1 MFIRKIK
8 NSKGTTYLHLVE
20 SYREGKKVKH
30 RTLLPLGKAGDGQL
44 ENLTEAIARHQNLL
58 TATELAKSISVE
70 KTFILGPLLILK
82 KLFEKLGI
90 DKAIENILKLHPKIS
105 FDVQKALFTMVA
117 SRFVNPGS
125 KLKIFEHWQKSFYP
139 EMLEGNLK
147 LHQIYRAL
155 DLLSGH
161 KEDIEKDLYWHGRDG
176 LFNRQ
181 VDVVLYDLTTLRF
194 ESTRTDLGELR
205 QFGYSKE
212 MRKDCTQVML
222 GLMVDTDGIPLG
234 FEVYPGNTFEGHTVS
249 DIVKKLKKKFAVR
262 RFIFVGDRG
271 LFSKDQLEE
280 IKKEGEEYIVGMKL
294 GLFKKRE
301 GEFYNLDKYEEVAE
315 GFKIHET
322 KHEEDRLI
330 LTWSKK
336 RKERAENVREDIL
349 SKLKN
354 KLKSKKTKSFVT
366 NTNYKKYVSI
376 PEGKDPVLNEKAIE
390 QESKK
395 DGFFG
400 VVTNVKDMTAEG
412 LISQY
417 RGLWKVE
424 DAFGE
429 IKGNLKARPIFHWTD
444 KRITGHLMMCFI
456 SYLCEAHLTKALRG
470 KKISLKS
477 PSIESKNIKER
488 PLTVVEA
495 MKELREVRAIPVE
508 VKSHTVWVRTDI
520 TGNAAS
526 LFKAAGVNI
535 PKKFLKVSKQ
545 ATSL

>member
-1 MFIRKIK
+1 M
-8 NSKGTTYLHLVE
+8 
-20 SYREGKKVKH
+20 
-30 RTLLPLGKAGDGQL
+30 
-44 ENLTEAIARHQNLL
+44 
-58 TATELAKSISVE
+58 
-70 KTFILGPLLILK
+70 
-82 KLFEKLGI
+82 
-90 DKAIENILKLHPKIS
+90 
-105 FDVQKALFTMVA
+105 
-117 SRFVNPGS
+117 
-125 KLKIFEHWQKSFYP
+125 
-139 EMLEGNLK
+139 
-147 LHQIYRAL
+147 
-155 DLLSGH
+155 
-161 KEDIEKDLYWHGRDG
+161 
-176 LFNRQ
+176 
-181 VDVVLYDLTTLRF
+181 
-194 ESTRTDLGELR
+194 
-205 QFGYSKE
+205 
-212 MRKDCTQVML
+212 
-222 GLMVDTDGIPLG
+222 
-234 FEVYPGNTFEGHTVS
+234 
-249 DIVKKLKKKFAVR
+249 
-262 RFIFVGDRG
+262 
-271 LFSKDQLEE
+271 
-280 IKKEGEEYIVGMKL
+280 
-294 GLFKKRE
+294 
-301 GEFYNLDKYEEVAE
+301 DKYEEVAE

-400 VVTNVKDMTAEG
+400 IVTNVKDMTAEG
-412 LISQY
+412 LIRQY